1 MIKIGLTGGIG
12 SGKTTVAQM
21 FKDKKVPVF
30 TADIEAKKILDRP
43 EVSSEVSRVFGIKLN
58 SENLIN
64 KAELAKIVFND
75 DKALERL
82 NSIIHPEV
90 HKYFERWL
98 SMQTAPYIIYE
109 AAIIFEKNRASDF
122 DYTILVTAPE
132 DLRIKRVMK
141 RDDITSADVESRVKA
156 QWSESKKKELADF
169 IIENIN
175 LKETQ
180 QQVSKLHEK
189 FLSFLDK

>member
-1 MIKIGLTGGIG
+1 
-12 SGKTTVAQM
+12 
-21 FKDKKVPVF
+21 
-30 TADIEAKKILDRP
+30 
-43 EVSSEVSRVFGIKLN
+43 
-58 SENLIN
+58 
-64 KAELAKIVFND
+64 
-75 DKALERL
+75 
-82 NSIIHPEV
+82 
-90 HKYFERWL
+90 
-98 SMQTAPYIIYE
+98 
-109 AAIIFEKNRASDF
+109 F

-189 FLSFLDK
+189 FLSFSDK